1 MNALLDW
8 MIRGLLSLLETT
20 LSMRLRGKEKYRGIR
35 EMESPGAQEF
45 WRGVDP
51 SSRIAIV
58 EVGTSKSSPRR
69 IRRLLFRV
77 ETLDLNPSVN
87 VTGTASRPN
96 CKRES

>member
-1 MNALLDW
+1 MNGLLDW
-8 MIRGLLSLLETT
+8 INYSLLYLLEIT

-69 IRRLLFRV
+69 IQRLLFQV
-77 ETLDLNPSVN
+77 ETLDLNPSAV

-96 CKRES
+96 YKRES

>member
-1 MNALLDW
+1 MNVLLDW

-35 EMESPGAQEF
+35 EMGSPGAQEF

-58 EVGTSKSSPRR
+58 EVGTSSHPHAASSGYFSR
-69 IRRLLFRV
+69 
-77 ETLDLNPSVN
+77 
-87 VTGTASRPN
+87 SRP
-96 CKRES
+96 